1 MATFMAHHD
10 TTHGQ
15 DREKTGQNGDD
26 TMPGLVAP
34 LVDEAEALLAFLGQQ
49 RDALRYAAHGL
60 AVEQLVARPTVSELS
75 LAGLIKHAALME
87 RAWTT
92 FLTTGDTA
100 VFAPG
105 DEDEWSDGFRLTEGE
120 TLDDV
125 LALADE
131 QARTTET
138 VFGAAEDLAAPLP
151 PTTDVVPWIPD
162 RTVWT
167 PRWVLLHL
175 IEETARHAGHADI
188 IRESIDGATCW
199 TLMAAAE
206 GWPAQ
211 DWV

>member
-1 MATFMAHHD
+1 MTSDQTARRRTPA
-10 TTHGQ
+10 G
-15 DREKTGQNGDD
+15 NGDD
-26 TMPGLVAP
+26 TRPGLVPP
-34 LVDEAEALLAFLGQQ
+34 LTDEREVLLAFLGQQ

-60 AVEQLVARPTVSELS
+60 GREQASARPTVSELT
-75 LAGLIKHAALME
+75 LAGLVKHAALVE

-100 VFAPG
+100 VFVS
-105 DEDEWSDGFRLTEGE
+105 DDWSDGFRLLEGE

-125 LALADE
+125 LALADA
-131 QARTTET
+131 QARET
-138 VFGAAEDLAAPLP
+138 ARIVDAVEDLGAPLP
-151 PTTDVVPWIPD
+151 PTVDLVPWIPGGI
-162 RTVWT
+162 VWT

-188 IRESIDGATCW
+188 IRESVDGATCW

-211 DWV
+211 DWA